1 VPDGR
6 GLIAKIA
13 ASVQPRPA
21 WQGLAAA
28 CPRPWF
34 AAKYNL
40 SSLKIAGMT
49 NKHGRVV
56 MQFGRL
62 ILSIIAGVLIMAS
75 AAQAETAPALTGK
88 VLGPD
93 GAPLEG
99 VVVSAGRPTSTITV
113 SVVSGA
119 DGTYRFPAGKL
130 APGKYFLAIRAT
142 SYDLDSGGAATI
154 AAGRTATADLKLKPT
169 RDLAS
174 QLTNAEWLASF
185 PGTDQQKLALLS
197 CTGCHTLQRIARST
211 HDETEWLATIKRMAT
226 YAQESSP
233 LKPQKTEDSF
243 LGRTPPEVLQR
254 LAAYLATVNL
264 SGRPEWK
271 YPLKVMPRA
280 TGRGTHVVVTEYKLP
295 QPTFEPHDVIL
306 DGKGQVWFSDF
317 VELKLGHLDPKTGK
331 VAEYA
336 LSQRKPDAPV
346 GELDIE
352 PAGAHGLVLG
362 MTWQATLARFDTA
375 TKKFHYYPIP
385 AAADDKVAQLIMTT
399 NRADVA
405 GKVWTANEGH
415 HEFYRV
421 DLASGAMQ
429 KFGPYPHTSYGLAAD
444 SHDNLF
450 FADFGNDTIGR
461 VDAKTGEAT
470 FYQTPTR
477 MSRPRRGHMDA
488 QDRFWFAEF
497 FANGVGML
505 DPKSG
510 AIKEWQVP
518 TAWTAPYDAMVDKNG
533 EVWTGGMTTD
543 RVVRISAE
551 TGQAIEY
558 PLPDNTN
565 IRRVFVDNR
574 TNPVTFW
581 TGSNHGAAIVKVEPL
596 D

>member
-1 VPDGR
+1 MR
-6 GLIAKIA
+6 
-13 ASVQPRPA
+13 
-21 WQGLAAA
+21 
-28 CPRPWF
+28 
-34 AAKYNL
+34 
-40 SSLKIAGMT
+40 
-49 NKHGRVV
+49 
-56 MQFGRL
+56 FGQL
-62 ILSIIAGVLIMAS
+62 ILSIVFGAVILSGTARAD
-75 AAQAETAPALTGK
+75 TAPALSGK
-88 VLGPD
+88 VVGPD

-99 VVVSAGRPTSTITV
+99 VVVSAALPNSTITI
-113 SVVSGA
+113 SVVSDASGI
-119 DGTYRFPAGKL
+119 YRFPAKKL
-130 APGKYFLAIRAT
+130 QPGKYFLDIRAT
-142 SYDLDSGGAATI
+142 GYDLDGNGAATV
-154 AAGRTATADLKLKPT
+154 AAGRSATADLKLKPT
-169 RDLAS
+169 HDLAS

-197 CTGCHTLQRIARST
+197 CTGCHTLQRIARAT
-211 HDETEWLATIKRMAT
+211 HDETEWLATIKRMAS

-254 LAAYLATVNL
+254 LAAYLASVDL
-264 SGRPEWK
+264 SAGPEWK
-271 YPLKVMPRA
+271 YPLKVMPRV
-280 TGRGTHVVVTEYKLP
+280 TGPGTHVVVTEYKLP
-295 QPTFEPHDVIL
+295 EPIFEPHDVIL
-306 DGKGQVWFSDF
+306 DSKGQVWFSDF

-331 VAEYA
+331 VTEYA
-336 LSQRKPDAPV
+336 LKQRKEGQPV

-352 PAGAHGLVLG
+352 QAGPNGLIMG
-362 MTWQATLARFDTA
+362 MTWQATLARFDTN
-375 TKKFHYYPIP
+375 TKKFHFYPIP

-421 DLASGAMQ
+421 DLATGAMQ
-429 KFGPYPHTSYGLAAD
+429 KFGPFPHTSYGLAAD
-444 SHDNLF
+444 SRDNLF

-461 VDAKTGEAT
+461 VDAQTGQAT
-470 FYQTPTR
+470 FYQTPTK
-477 MSRPRRGHMDA
+477 MSRPRRGHMDT

-510 AIKEWQVP
+510 AINEWQVP
-518 TAWTAPYDAMVDKNG
+518 TAWTAPYDAVLDKNG

-543 RVVRISAE
+543 RVVRLNPQS
-551 TGQAIEY
+551 GQAVEY
-558 PLPDNTN
+558 PLPNNTN

-596 D
+596 N

>member
-1 VPDGR
+1 
-6 GLIAKIA
+6 
-13 ASVQPRPA
+13 
-21 WQGLAAA
+21 
-28 CPRPWF
+28 
-34 AAKYNL
+34 
-40 SSLKIAGMT
+40 
-49 NKHGRVV
+49 

-62 ILSIIAGVLIMAS
+62 MLSFIGAAMITAG
-75 AAQAETAPALTGK
+75 AARAETAPALSGK
-88 VLGPD
+88 VVGPD
-93 GAPLEG
+93 GTPLEG
-99 VVVSAGRPTSTITV
+99 VVVSATRPSSTMTV
-113 SVVSGA
+113 SVVTGA
-119 DGTYRFPAGKL
+119 NGFYRFPAGKL
-130 APGKYFLAIRAT
+130 TPGKYFLSIRAAG
-142 SYDLDSGGAATI
+142 YDLDGDGAASI
-154 AAGRTATADLKLKPT
+154 AAGHAATADLKLKPT
-169 RDLAS
+169 RNLAA
-174 QLTNAEWLASF
+174 QLTNAEWLLSF

-197 CTGCHTLQRIARST
+197 CTGCHSLERIARST
-211 HDETEWLATIKRMAT
+211 HDESEWLATIKRMAT

-264 SGRPEWK
+264 NAGPEWK
-271 YPLKVMPRA
+271 YPLKVMPRV
-280 TGRGTHVVVTEYKLP
+280 TGPGTKVVVTEYKLP
-295 QPTFEPHDVIL
+295 QPVFEPHDVIL
-306 DGKGQVWFSDF
+306 DAKGQVWFSDF
-317 VELKLGHLDPKTGK
+317 VELKLGHLDPKSGK
-331 VAEYA
+331 VTEYA
-336 LSQRKPDAPV
+336 LTQRKQDTPV

-352 PAGAHGLVLG
+352 PAGPNGLILG
-362 MTWQATLARFDTA
+362 MTWQATLARFDTG
-375 TKKFHYYPIP
+375 TKKFRYYPIP

-421 DLASGAMQ
+421 DLKSGAMQ

-461 VDAKTGEAT
+461 VDAQTGQAT
-470 FYQTPTR
+470 FYQTPTK

-497 FANGVGML
+497 FANDVGML

-518 TAWTAPYDAMVDKNG
+518 TAWTAPYDAIVDKNG
-533 EVWTGGMTTD
+533 DVWTGGMTTD
-543 RVVRISAE
+543 RVVRINAE
-551 TGQAIEY
+551 SGRAVEY

-565 IRRVFVDNR
+565 IRRVFVDDR
-574 TNPVTFW
+574 TTPVTFW

-596 D
+596 E

>member
-1 VPDGR
+1 MR
-6 GLIAKIA
+6 
-13 ASVQPRPA
+13 
-21 WQGLAAA
+21 
-28 CPRPWF
+28 
-34 AAKYNL
+34 
-40 SSLKIAGMT
+40 
-49 NKHGRVV
+49 
-56 MQFGRL
+56 FGRL
-62 ILSIIAGVLIMAS
+62 VLSIIGCVLIAS
-75 AAQAETAPALTGK
+75 GAARAETAAALTGK
-88 VLGPD
+88 VVGPD

-99 VVVSAGRPTSTITV
+99 VVVSAGSPNSTITV

-119 DGTYRFPAGKL
+119 DGTYRFPATKL
-130 APGKYFLAIRAT
+130 APGKYFLGIRAT
-142 SYDLDSGGAATI
+142 GYDLDGGGAATI
-154 AAGRTATADLKLKPT
+154 ASGRSATANLKLKPT
-169 RDLAS
+169 HDIAS

-197 CTGCHTLQRIARST
+197 CTGCHSLQRIARST
-211 HDETEWLATIKRMAT
+211 HDEAEWLTTIKRMAT

-254 LAAYLATVNL
+254 LAAYLASVNL
-264 SGRPEWK
+264 SAGPEWK
-271 YPLKVMPRA
+271 YPLKVMPRV
-280 TGRGTHVVVTEYKLP
+280 TGPGTHVVVTDYKLP

-306 DGKGQVWFSDF
+306 DNKGQVWFSDF
-317 VELKLGHLDPKTGK
+317 VELKLGNLDPKTGK
-331 VAEYA
+331 VTEYS
-336 LSQRKPDAPV
+336 LKQRKANAPV

-352 PAGAHGLVLG
+352 QAGPHALVMG
-362 MTWQATLARFDTA
+362 MTWQATLARFDTDA
-375 TKKFHYYPIP
+375 KTFRFYPIP
-385 AAADDKVAQLIMTT
+385 ATADDKVAQLIMTT
-399 NRADVA
+399 NRADVD

-421 DLASGAMQ
+421 DLATGAME
-429 KFGPYPHTSYGLAAD
+429 KFGPFEHTSYGLAAD

-461 VDAKTGEAT
+461 VDAKSGQAT
-470 FYQTPTR
+470 FYKTPTK

-497 FANGVGML
+497 NANAVGML
-505 DPKSG
+505 DSKSG
-510 AIKEWQVP
+510 AITEWQTP
-518 TAWTAPYDAMVDKNG
+518 TPWTAPYDAIVDKNG

-543 RVVRISAE
+543 RVVRLDPK

-596 D
+596 N

>member
-1 VPDGR
+1 MRLGQLV
-6 GLIAKIA
+6 
-13 ASVQPRPA
+13 
-21 WQGLAAA
+21 LA
-28 CPRPWF
+28 
-34 AAKYNL
+34 
-40 SSLKIAGMT
+40 
-49 NKHGRVV
+49 
-56 MQFGRL
+56 
-62 ILSIIAGVLIMAS
+62 IIASMLIAS
-75 AAQAETAPALTGK
+75 AAVEAATAPALTGK
-88 VLGPD
+88 VVGPD

-99 VVVSAGRPTSTITV
+99 VGVTAAQPGSTIKV

-119 DGTYRFPAGKL
+119 GGLYRFPAGKL
-130 APGKYFLAIRAT
+130 APGKYFLDIRAT
-142 SYDLDSGGAATI
+142 GYDLDGNGAASI
-154 AAGRTATADLKLKPT
+154 AAGKTATADLKLKPT

-197 CTGCHTLQRIARST
+197 CTGCHSLQRIARST
-211 HDETEWLATIKRMAT
+211 HDETEWLATIKRMAS

-254 LAAYLATVNL
+254 LAAYLASVNL
-264 SGRPEWK
+264 STGPEWK
-271 YPLKVMPRA
+271 YPLKVMPRV
-280 TGRGTHVVVTEYKLP
+280 TGPGTQVVVTEYKLP

-317 VELKLGHLDPKTGK
+317 VELKLGNLDPKTGK
-331 VAEYA
+331 VTEYS
-336 LSQRKPDAPV
+336 LKQRKQDTPV

-352 PAGAHGLVLG
+352 PAGPHDLILG

-385 AAADDKVAQLIMTT
+385 AAADDSKAQLIMTT
-399 NRADVA
+399 ARADVD

-421 DLASGAMQ
+421 DLATGAMQ
-429 KFGPYPHTSYGLAAD
+429 KFGPFEHTSYGLAAD

-461 VDAKTGEAT
+461 VDAKTGQAT
-470 FYQTPTR
+470 FYKTPTK
-477 MSRPRRGHMDA
+477 MSRPRRGHMDP

-497 FANGVGML
+497 NANAVGML

-510 AIKEWQVP
+510 AIREWQVP
-518 TAWTAPYDAMVDKNG
+518 TAWTAPYDAIVDKNG
-533 EVWTGGMTTD
+533 DVWTGGMTTD
-543 RVVRISAE
+543 RVVRVNSA
-551 TGQAIEY
+551 TGQAVEY